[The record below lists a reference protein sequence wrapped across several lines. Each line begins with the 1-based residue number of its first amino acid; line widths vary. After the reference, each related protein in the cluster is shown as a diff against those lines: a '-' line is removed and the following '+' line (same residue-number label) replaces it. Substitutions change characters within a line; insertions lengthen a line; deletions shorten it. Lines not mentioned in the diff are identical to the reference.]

1 MSVCCCNMRTNF
13 GVRWASSG
21 EEGVGEGVTV
31 NSSFFVCFFVE
42 ASKRGCF
49 FLKALIH
56 CVKTQLAFH
65 HSTRKP
71 SANFP
76 TTLWYGMVESRGW
89 YYHNQGLRGFT

>member
-1 MSVCCCNMRTNF
+1 MGIQWGR
-13 GVRWASSG
+13 GGG
-21 EEGVGEGVTV
+21 EEGVTV

-65 HSTRKP
+65 LSTRKP

-76 TTLWYGMVESRGW
+76 TTLWYGMVESWGW